1 MWRDL
6 ERVVSRVHSP
16 RSPRLVDK
24 HGLDPGP
31 ARPAGPPLLAVAL
44 ILGVGL
50 LASCGPDAA
59 TDGSE
64 SADTG
69 IIYNF
74 VEELRIDGYE
84 ENLVPIDTTIRV
96 AVAENG
102 MIAIAQLQTSN
113 VLFFSETG
121 EALGSIGRDGEGPG
135 EFRSAWRLGW
145 IADTLYA
152 YDFSLRRFT
161 LIDPDLQYVRY
172 IYVPNGARA
181 GPEMAGRL
189 PDFGIEYG
197 GALYADG
204 SVYGQFAGTQDAVA
218 NSDYDPGKTTYGR
231 VREDGTI
238 VSYFQFSS
246 GNAQPIEVSLGGGRV
261 GLMASNLLPSPER
274 PILRLSADGI
284 RMAHINVAM
293 EGPDAGTFEIKMEDV
308 YTGVLYVRRY
318 PFDPVPITQ
327 AIRDSILEARL
338 ENMSPEMARALRGG
352 ATFPPMLPPVVGMVG
367 GRDNTLWIRMRDT
380 EEGRLYR
387 ILDPSGEPVGTL
399 TLPLNSRIAVA
410 DLRQIW
416 VIEIDELDVESVVR
430 YGLRI
435 AAKDA
440 T

>member
-6 ERVVSRVHSP
+6 ERVESGCHTSP
-16 RSPRLVDK
+16 SPRL
-24 HGLDPGP
+24 GGSRSLDPGHP
-31 ARPAGPPLLAVAL
+31 RPAFPLLLTVGFVL
-44 ILGVGL
+44 VGGL
-50 LASCGPDAA
+50 LASCGPDAE
-59 TDGSE
+59 TDPGE
-64 SADTG
+64 PADSGVTYD
-69 IIYNF
+69 I

-84 ENLVPIDTTIRV
+84 HNLVPIDTTIRV

-121 EALGSIGRDGEGPG
+121 ESLGSIGRDGEGPG
-135 EFRSAWRLGW
+135 EFRKAWRLGW
-145 IADTLYA
+145 IADTLYV

-172 IYVPNGARA
+172 IYVPNGARP

-189 PDFGIEYG
+189 PEFGIVYG

-204 SVYGQFAGTQDAVA
+204 SVYGQFAGTRNAVA
-218 NSDYDPGKTTYGR
+218 NADFDPQKTTYGR

-246 GNAQPIEVSLGGGRV
+246 GGGEPIRV
-261 GLMASNLLPSPER
+261 RLDQGTVLMNSSLLPSPER
-274 PILRLSADGI
+274 PILRLSSDGI
-284 RMAHINVAM
+284 RMAHLSVAM

-308 YTGVLYVRRY
+308 FTGVLYVRRY

-327 AIRDSILEARL
+327 AVRDSILEVRL
-338 ENMSPEMARALRGG
+338 EDMPPEMARALRGG

-380 EEGRLYR
+380 AEGRPYR

-399 TLPLNSRIAVA
+399 TLPLNSRIAAA
-410 DLRQIW
+410 DLHQIW

-430 YGLRI
+430 YRLQI
-435 AAKDA
+435 ASKDA

>member
-6 ERVVSRVHSP
+6 ERVESTLHAS
-16 RSPRLVDK
+16 RSPRLV
-24 HGLDPGP
+24 GNQALDPGHSRP
-31 ARPAGPPLLAVAL
+31 ARPPLLTVGL
-44 ILGVGL
+44 ILVGSF
-50 LASCGPDAA
+50 LASCGPDAG
-59 TDGSE
+59 TDRGEPTDS
-64 SADTG
+64 G
-69 IIYNF
+69 ITYDV

-102 MIAIAQLQTSN
+102 MIAIAQRQTNN

-121 EALGSIGRDGEGPG
+121 ESLGSLGRDGEGPA
-135 EFRSAWRLGW
+135 EFRQMWRLGW

-152 YDFSLRRFT
+152 YDFTLRRFT

-172 IYVPNGARA
+172 IYVPNGARP
-181 GPEMAGRL
+181 GPELAGRL
-189 PDFGIEYG
+189 PDFGIVYG

-204 SVYGQFAGTQDAVA
+204 SVYGQFAGTQNAVA
-218 NSDYDPGKTTYGR
+218 NSDYDPQKTTYGR

-238 VSYFQFSS
+238 VHYFQFSS
-246 GNAQPIEVSLGGGRV
+246 GTAELIEVRLAQGTA
-261 GLMASNLLPSPER
+261 LMASNLLPSPER

-308 YTGVLYVRRY
+308 FSGVLYVRRY
-318 PFDPVPITQ
+318 PFDPVPITESV
-327 AIRDSILEARL
+327 RDSILEARL
-338 ENMSPEMARALRGG
+338 EDMPPEMARALRGG

-380 EEGRLYR
+380 EQGRPYR

-430 YGLRI
+430 YRLEI
-435 AAKDA
+435 APEDA

>member
-6 ERVVSRVHSP
+6 ERVESGFHTSP
-16 RSPRLVDK
+16 SPRL
-24 HGLDPGP
+24 GGSRSLDPGHP
-31 ARPAGPPLLAVAL
+31 RPAFPLLLTVGFVL
-44 ILGVGL
+44 VGGL
-50 LASCGPDAA
+50 LASCGPDAE
-59 TDGSE
+59 TDPGE
-64 SADTG
+64 PADSGVTYD
-69 IIYNF
+69 I

-84 ENLVPIDTTIRV
+84 HNLVPIDTTIRV

-121 EALGSIGRDGEGPG
+121 ESLGSIGRDGEGPG
-135 EFRSAWRLGW
+135 EFRQAWRLGW
-145 IADTLYA
+145 IADTLYV

-172 IYVPNGARA
+172 IYVPNGARP

-189 PDFGIEYG
+189 PDFGIVYG

-204 SVYGQFAGTQDAVA
+204 SVYGQFAGTQNAVA
-218 NSDYDPGKTTYGR
+218 NADYDPQKTTYGR
-231 VREDGTI
+231 VKEDGTI

-246 GNAQPIEVSLGGGRV
+246 GATEIIEVPGGGRIL
-261 GLMASNLLPSPER
+261 GNILPSPVR

-308 YTGVLYVRRY
+308 LSDVLYVRRY
-318 PFDPVPITQ
+318 PFDVVPITE
-327 AIRDSILEARL
+327 AVRDSILDIAV
-338 ENMSPEMARALRGG
+338 ENYPPEMGQALRRG

-367 GRDNTLWIRMRDT
+367 GRDNTLWIRMHDT
-380 EEGRLYR
+380 AEGRPYR
-387 ILDPSGEPVGTL
+387 ILDPSGELVGTL

-410 DLRQIW
+410 DLHQIW

-430 YGLRI
+430 YRLQI
-435 AAKDA
+435 ASKDA